1 MRRLWALLRGATLA
15 DAFVAACLL
24 TLLAVLLY
32 PTWSAREFRER
43 VNAAIAD
50 VDAVAS
56 AARQSRTVQG
66 RWPTAASAGEPPAE
80 LSGLGGPGGPFRRV
94 GYTLSWTVWQV
105 VDSVPAPPD
114 PGPPPAPGDAPRASA
129 PPLMLLVTRPVGAV
143 SVQSNDDAL
152 LAELLRHFG
161 SGASFV
167 LDSLWL
173 LVLEEGAEAQ
183 AR

>member
-1 MRRLWALLRGATLA
+1 
-15 DAFVAACLL
+15 
-24 TLLAVLLY
+24 
-32 PTWSAREFRER
+32 
-43 VNAAIAD
+43 
-50 VDAVAS
+50 
-56 AARQSRTVQG
+56 
-66 RWPTAASAGEPPAE
+66 
-80 LSGLGGPGGPFRRV
+80 
-94 GYTLSWTVWQV
+94 
-105 VDSVPAPPD
+105 
-114 PGPPPAPGDAPRASA
+114 
-129 PPLMLLVTRPVGAV
+129 MLLVTRPVGAV